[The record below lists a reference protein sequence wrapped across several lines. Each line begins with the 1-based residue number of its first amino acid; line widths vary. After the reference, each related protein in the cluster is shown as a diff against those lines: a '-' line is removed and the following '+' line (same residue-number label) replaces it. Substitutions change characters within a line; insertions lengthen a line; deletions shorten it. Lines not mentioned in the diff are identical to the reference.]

1 MRILTYDVPACYDG
15 VPVKSFLRGPCGLSA
30 RMLVRLKR
38 TANGLTVNGRP
49 VRAVDRLHAGECL
62 VVSLPDETPAT
73 LPSDIDVPVLY
84 EDEDLLVFDKPPGMP
99 VHPCP
104 GCPGGALSNAAR
116 RRQLERGES
125 WTFRPLYRLD
135 RDTTGAVTV
144 AKHAHAAALLSRA
157 VQKTYFAVCEGLLAE
172 PGVIDL
178 PIRLK
183 PGHSVERETGEG
195 GQAAVTHYEPLA
207 RGGGHTLLRLR
218 LETGRTH
225 QIRVHLSALGH
236 PLAGDDLYGGGRSGI
251 ARQALHCGRIC
262 FDQPFSGK
270 RVAVSSPLP
279 EDFCLLLAG
288 LGVDPAEE
296 APGF

>member
-1 MRILTYDVPACYDG
+1 MRILTYDVPASYEG
-15 VPVKSFLRGPCGLSA
+15 VSVKSFLRGPCGLSA
-30 RMLVRLKR
+30 RLLVRLKR
-38 TANGLTVNGRP
+38 TENGLTVDGKPIR
-49 VRAVDRLHAGECL
+49 VIDSLHAGDRL

-116 RRQLERGES
+116 HRQLQRGER

-144 AKHAHAAALLSRA
+144 AKHAHAAALLNGA
-157 VQKTYFAVCEGLLAE
+157 IQKTYFAVCEGLLAE
-172 PGVIDL
+172 SGVIDL

-183 PGHSVERETGEG
+183 AGHSVERETGEG
-195 GQAAVTHYEPLA
+195 GQAAVTHYEPLSW
-207 RGGGHTLLRLR
+207 GGGHTLLRLW

-236 PLAGDDLYGGGRSGI
+236 PLAGDDLYGGGRSLI

-262 FDQPFSGK
+262 FDQPFSG
-270 RVAVSSPLP
+270 RRIDVSSPLP
-279 EDFCLLLAG
+279 EDFCALLAG
-288 LGVDPAEE
+288 LDIDRSADTPR
-296 APGF
+296 F